1 MDARRPKPGK
11 PTADGA
17 IMTQAQAKIQIPN
30 DLEPYWMP
38 FTANRGLRSDR
49 G

>member
-17 IMTQAQAKIQIPN
+17 GHDPGTSKNPIPN

-38 FTANRGLRSDR
+38 FTANRGF
-49 G
+49 